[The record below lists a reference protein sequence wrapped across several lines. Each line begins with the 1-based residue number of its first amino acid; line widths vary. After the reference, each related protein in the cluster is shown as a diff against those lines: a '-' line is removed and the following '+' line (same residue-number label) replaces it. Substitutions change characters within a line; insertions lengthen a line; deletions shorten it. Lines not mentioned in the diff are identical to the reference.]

1 MTTLG
6 NGLSAAEH
14 DEDALSVKEAELD
27 MRRRLGESEAD
38 MLAVQNNLASTYQL
52 LGRSEEA
59 LHMKRDVYFG
69 YLKLKAE
76 EHKCTLSAALNYASS
91 LKGLSRFEEAKSVL
105 RKTMPV
111 ARRVLGEGN
120 ELTLRMR
127 KVYARALCEDGSAP
141 LDDLREA
148 VTTFEDAGRIARRVF
163 GGEHPLTVGIEYHLR
178 NTRALESGDV
188 SSLREAVD
196 AMNATSN

>member
-1 MTTLG
+1 MKLNGEENCKTLI
-6 NGLSAAEH
+6 AASNYANSLVNIKRF
-14 DEDALSVKEAELD
+14 EDAKALL
-27 MRRRLGESEAD
+27 RRT
-38 MLAVQNNLASTYQL
+38 V
-52 LGRSEEA
+52 
-59 LHMKRDVYFG
+59 
-69 YLKLKAE
+69 
-76 EHKCTLSAALNYASS
+76 
-91 LKGLSRFEEAKSVL
+91 
-105 RKTMPV
+105 PV
-111 ARRVLGEGN
+111 ARRVLGESRDV
-120 ELTLRMR
+120 TLRMR

-163 GGEHPLTVGIEYHLR
+163 GGAHPLTVGIEYHLR